1 MVSIIRAQKI
11 ADRIREELS
20 ELVIQDVQDPR
31 LLGLSITD
39 VTVDRELAYADVY
52 VSALEGSQRAPEVIT
67 GLQHAGGFLRSE
79 LVKRIDLRVFP
90 RLRFHWDATYER
102 AERIEHL
109 LDSLNIHEPSEPEIP
124 EDEVDE

>member
-1 MVSIIRAQKI
+1 MVSQLRAQKI

-20 ELVIQDVQDPR
+20 EMVIQAVQDPR

-67 GLQHAGGFLRSE
+67 GLQHAGGYLRSE

-90 RLRFHWDATYER
+90 RLRFHWDATFER

-109 LDSLNIHEPSEPEIP
+109 LDSLNIQEASDPEKKD
-124 EDEVDE
+124 DEVDE